1 MTNLTIE
8 TIYTTLWDKMLY
20 QVCMKYTNDLS
31 VAQDWCQNGFI
42 KVYNNLSKYKNEG
55 SLEGWV
61 RRVITNSILDE
72 KRKKT
77 LPINYEFTWELLE
90 EETEENRDN
99 EIDDNIQQ
107 VLRLKDQLP
116 PSQLQIFELVMDGY
130 KHKDIAKKLNIHEGT
145 SKSNFYKAKGNIRK
159 FLINNN

>member
-1 MTNLTIE
+1 MTNLNIE

-20 QVCMKYTNDLS
+20 QVCMKYTNDLA

-42 KVYNNLSKYKNEG
+42 KVYDNLSKYKHEG

-61 RRVITNSILDE
+61 RRVITNSILDD
-72 KRKKT
+72 KRRKT

-107 VLRLKDQLP
+107 VLNLKNQLP

-159 FLINNN
+159 NLLTKT

>member
-1 MTNLTIE
+1 MDH
-8 TIYTTLWDKMLY
+8 Y
-20 QVCMKYTNDLS
+20 LS
-31 VAQDWCQNGFI
+31 ILINRDRNFDILLNFDRSTSSFAQDWCQNGFI

-107 VLRLKDQLP
+107 VLRIKDQLP

>member
-1 MTNLTIE
+1 MTNLNIE

-20 QVCMKYTNDLS
+20 QVCMKYTNDLA

-42 KVYNNLSKYKNEG
+42 KVYDNLSKYKQEG

-61 RRVITNSILDE
+61 RRVITNSILDD
-72 KRKKT
+72 KRRKT

-107 VLRLKDQLP
+107 VLNLKNQLP

-159 FLINNN
+159 NLLTKT

>member
-1 MTNLTIE
+1 MTNLNIE

-20 QVCMKYTNDLS
+20 QVCMKYTNDLA

-42 KVYNNLSKYKNEG
+42 KVYDNLSKYKQEG

-61 RRVITNSILDE
+61 RRVITNSILDD
-72 KRKKT
+72 KRRKT
-77 LPINYEFTWELLE
+77 LPINYEFTWELLD

-107 VLRLKDQLP
+107 VLHLKDQLP

-159 FLINNN
+159 NLLTKI

>member
-72 KRKKT
+72 KRRKT

>member
-1 MTNLTIE
+1 
-8 TIYTTLWDKMLY
+8 MLY
-20 QVCMKYTNDLS
+20 QVCMQYTNELA

-42 KVYNNLSKYKNEG
+42 KVYDNLSKYKQEG

-61 RRVITNSILDE
+61 RRVITNSILDD
-72 KRKKT
+72 KRRKS
-77 LPINYEFTWELLE
+77 LPINYEFTCELLK

-107 VLRLKDQLP
+107 VLHLKDQLP

>member
-31 VAQDWCQNGFI
+31 VAEDWCQNGFI

-107 VLRLKDQLP
+107 VLRIKDQLP

>member
-1 MTNLTIE
+1 MTNLNIE

-20 QVCMKYTNDLS
+20 QVCMQYTNDLS

-61 RRVITNSILDE
+61 RRVITNSILDD
-72 KRKKT
+72 KRRKT
-77 LPINYEFTWELLE
+77 IPINYEFTWELLE

-107 VLRLKDQLP
+107 VLHLKDQLP

-130 KHKDIAKKLNIHEGT
+130 KHKEIAKKLNIHEGT

-159 FLINNN
+159 NLLTKI

>member
-107 VLRLKDQLP
+107 VLRIKDQLP

>member
-1 MTNLTIE
+1 MTNLNIE

-20 QVCMKYTNDLS
+20 QVCMKYTNDLA

-42 KVYNNLSKYKNEG
+42 KVYDNLSKYKQEG

-61 RRVITNSILDE
+61 RRVITNSILDD
-72 KRKKT
+72 KRRKT

-107 VLRLKDQLP
+107 VLHLKNQLP

-159 FLINNN
+159 NLLTKI

>member
-72 KRKKT
+72 KRRKT

-107 VLRLKDQLP
+107 VLYLKDQLP

-145 SKSNFYKAKGNIRK
+145 SKSNFFKAKGNIRK
-159 FLINNN
+159 FLMNNN

>member
-107 VLRLKDQLP
+107 VLYLKDQLP

>member
-1 MTNLTIE
+1 MTNLNIE

-20 QVCMKYTNDLS
+20 QVCMKYTNDLA

-42 KVYNNLSKYKNEG
+42 KVYDNLSKYKQEG

-61 RRVITNSILDE
+61 RRVITNSILDD
-72 KRKKT
+72 KRRKT

-107 VLRLKDQLP
+107 VLNLKNQLP

-145 SKSNFYKAKGNIRK
+145 SKSNFYKAKEI
-159 FLINNN
+159 